1 MVPDDAPDDGVHS
14 PLQDPPHVRFATA
27 CAVYLPAP
35 QSIQELATVAPVVAR
50 YLPAAQLLQAV
61 APVEAEY
68 VPLMQSVHGAVPV
81 TALYF
86 PTEQP
91 THGPPFG
98 PEDPALQ
105 VQLDLDTLAMGESE
119 FTGHASHWPL
129 PR

>member
-1 MVPDDAPDDGVHS
+1 VQTEAP
-14 PLQDPPHVRFATA
+14 ATE
-27 CAVYLPAP
+27 YLPAP

-105 VQLDLDTLAMGESE
+105 VQSDSDTLAMGESE
-119 FTGHASHWPL
+119 FTGHASHWSL